1 MQDTQWRFDEVLG
14 LLEQAL
20 QRSDEDLRRLT
31 ASAAYR
37 RALLPGRSRRRRGR
51 RCSPVR
57 LR

>member
-31 ASAAYR
+31 ASAAYL
-37 RALLPGRSRRRRGR
+37 RALLPGHSRRRRR